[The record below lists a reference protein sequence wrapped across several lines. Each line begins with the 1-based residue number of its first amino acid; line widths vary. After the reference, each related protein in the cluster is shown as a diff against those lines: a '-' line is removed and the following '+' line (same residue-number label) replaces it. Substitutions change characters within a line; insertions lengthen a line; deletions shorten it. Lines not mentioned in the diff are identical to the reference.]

1 MRLEQLDRVARRV
14 VQQDLVPADP
24 GHEVVPEPKPRYWH

>member
-1 MRLEQLDRVARRV
+1 MRLEQLDRIARRV

-24 GHEVVPEPKPRYWH
+24 DHEVVPEVDP